1 MAYWPIMHNRPIP
14 YAATIG
20 FSSALLFVVEPIMA
34 KAILPRF
41 GGSAGVWVAC
51 MLFFQ
56 ATLLAGYLYSFCIT
70 RYLGVGARTAVHI
83 ALVMAS
89 LAVLPLRP
97 PAGAAAGHPTMEI
110 VLLLAASVG
119 LPFLVLSTTGPLVQW
134 WYAGRREAQFPYRL
148 FALSNAASLAA
159 LVAYPVLVEPAFPL
173 RVQLRWWSGGYV
185 VVAGL
190 LVLGAIANCRW
201 SGGGETDAADAAG
214 EPGRP
219 LLWVALAACASTL
232 WLATSNY
239 LSQNVAGIPF
249 LWVLPMGTYLLT
261 FILCFEWEGCYRPAW
276 FRWLLPVAWLAVGSR
291 IGIAA
296 PATNPRLDLPVLL
309 AGLFVCCMFC
319 HGELA
324 RTKPAPRQG
333 LAFFYLMVAAGG
345 ALGGVFVAVAAPN
358 LFRTSL
364 ELPIGIVGSVFLA
377 LILLWG
383 IPPGRR
389 LIRLAVVAVGA
400 FVFASTFS
408 GSETNLLR
416 ERNFYGT
423 LRVTDSGQGDRAV
436 RTLFGGRT
444 VHGVE
449 FLSPARRRQPTAY
462 YGERSGAGL
471 ALGAS
476 HTANRRVAI
485 VGLGA
490 GTLAAYGRKG
500 DVFRFY
506 EINPAV
512 IRAASEY
519 FHFLGDSEAVTEVVE
534 GDGRI
539 ELERE
544 PPGSFD
550 AIVLDAFSDD
560 AIPVHLLTRE
570 AFEMYFARLR
580 PGCPLVIHLTN
591 RYLDLYPVVEALAG
605 VLHKGVARV
614 HSPRDADSQTLSAD
628 WAVVSGSQAEQPRR
642 GVRPWTDDFS
652 NLLQAW
658 R

>member
-1 MAYWPIMHNRPIP
+1 MPSRPLP

-20 FSSALLFVVEPIMA
+20 FSSALLFLVEPIMA

-56 ATLLAGYLYSFCIT
+56 ATLLAGYLYSYCIT
-70 RYLGVGARTAVHI
+70 RYLGAGARTAVHI
-83 ALVMAS
+83 VLVLAS
-89 LAVLPLRP
+89 LSALPLRP
-97 PAGAAAGHPTMEI
+97 RTGAAPGHPTLEI
-110 VLLLAASVG
+110 LLLLAASVG
-119 LPFLVLSTTGPLVQW
+119 LPFFVLSSTSPLLQW
-134 WYAGRREAQFPYRL
+134 WYAGRRAAQFPYRL

-159 LVAYPVLVEPAFPL
+159 LLAYPVAIEPAFPL
-173 RVQLRWWSGGYV
+173 RVQLRLWTGGYA

-190 LVLGAIANCRW
+190 VVLAAIANRSCT
-201 SGGGETDAADAAG
+201 GESDLDAAG
-214 EPGRP
+214 AANRP
-219 LLWVALAACASTL
+219 LLWLALAACASTL

-239 LSQNVAGIPF
+239 LSQNVAAVPF
-249 LWVLPMGTYLLT
+249 LWVLPMGIYLLS
-261 FILCFEWEGCYRPAW
+261 FVLCFEWEGCYRPAW

-296 PATNPRLDLPVLL
+296 TAADPRIDLPILP
-309 AGLFVCCMFC
+309 AGLFVFCVFC

-333 LAFFYLMVAAGG
+333 LAFFYLMVALGG
-345 ALGGVFVAVAAPN
+345 ALGGVFVAVAAPSV
-358 LFRTSL
+358 FRTFL
-364 ELPIGIVGSVFLA
+364 ELPIGIVASVFLA
-377 LILLWG
+377 LVLLWG

-389 LIRLAVVAVGA
+389 LIRLAVVAAGA

-408 GSETNLLR
+408 GGDSNLLR

-423 LRVTDSGQGDRAV
+423 LRVTDSGEGDRAV
-436 RTLFGGRT
+436 RKLFSGRT

-449 FLSPARRRQPTAY
+449 FLSPARRREPTAY
-462 YGERSGAGL
+462 YGEQSGAGL

-506 EINPAV
+506 EIDPAV

-519 FHFLGDSEAVTEVVE
+519 FHFLGDSQAATEAIE
-534 GDGRI
+534 GDGRL

-544 PPGSFD
+544 PPASFD

-570 AFEMYFARLR
+570 AFEMYFSRLR
-580 PGCPLVIHLTN
+580 PGCPLLIHLTN
-591 RYLDLYPVVEALAG
+591 RYLDLNPAVEAVAAA
-605 VLHKGVARV
+605 LHKGVTRI
-614 HSPRDADSQTLSAD
+614 HSARDADSETLSSD
-628 WAVVSGSQAEQPRR
+628 WAVVSDLLEAKPPRR
-642 GVRPWTDDFS
+642 AVRPWTDDFS
-652 NLLQAW
+652 NLFQAL

>member
-1 MAYWPIMHNRPIP
+1 MANWIVMNSRPLP
-14 YAATIG
+14 YAVTIG
-20 FSSALLFVVEPIMA
+20 CSSALLFVVEPIMA

-56 ATLLAGYLYSFCIT
+56 MTLLAGYLYSFCIT
-70 RYLGVGARTAVHI
+70 RYLGAGARTAVHI

-97 PAGAAAGHPTMEI
+97 RTGAAAGHPTLEI

-119 LPFLVLSTTGPLVQW
+119 LPFFVLSTTGPLVQW
-134 WYAGRREAQFPYRL
+134 WYAGRRAAQFPYRL

-159 LVAYPVLVEPAFPL
+159 LVAYPVVVEPAFPL
-173 RVQLRWWSGGYV
+173 KAQLRWWTGGYL
-185 VVAGL
+185 VVAAL
-190 LVLGAIANCRW
+190 VVLGAIANRRW
-201 SGGGETDAADAAG
+201 GGGGESDAADGADAAS
-214 EPGRP
+214 RP
-219 LLWVALAACASTL
+219 LLWIALAACASTL

-239 LSQNVAGIPF
+239 LSQNVAAIPF
-249 LWVLPMGTYLLT
+249 LWVLPMGTYLLS

-291 IGIAA
+291 IGIAGSA
-296 PATNPRLDLPVLL
+296 ANPRLDLPILL

-345 ALGGVFVAVAAPN
+345 ALGGVFVAVAAPSV
-358 LFRTSL
+358 FRTFL

-377 LILLWG
+377 LVTLWG

-389 LIRLAVVAVGA
+389 LLRLAVVAAGA

-408 GSETNLLR
+408 GGDTNLVR

-423 LRVTDSGQGDRAV
+423 LRVTDSGEGDRAV
-436 RTLFGGRT
+436 RKLFSGRT

-449 FLSPARRRQPTAY
+449 FLSPGRRRQPTAY
-462 YGERSGAGL
+462 YGERSGAGI
-471 ALGAS
+471 ALGTPQIS
-476 HTANRRVAI
+476 SRRVAI

-512 IRAASEY
+512 IHAASEY
-519 FHFLGDSEAVTEVVE
+519 FHFLGDSEAATDVVE
-534 GDGRI
+534 GDGRL
-539 ELERE
+539 ELDRE
-544 PPGSFD
+544 PPASFD

-570 AFEMYFARLR
+570 AFEMYFSRLR

-591 RYLDLYPVVEALAG
+591 RYLDLNPVVEAVAG
-605 VLHKGVARV
+605 ALHKGVARI
-614 HSPRDADSQTLSAD
+614 HSARDADSETLSAD
-628 WAVVSGSQAEQPRR
+628 WAVVSDSQPGQPPRA
-642 GVRPWTDDFS
+642 VRPWTDDFS
-652 NLLQAW
+652 NLFQAW

>member
-1 MAYWPIMHNRPIP
+1 MHSRSLP
-14 YAATIG
+14 YALTIG

-56 ATLLAGYLYSFCIT
+56 VTLLAGYLYSFWIT
-70 RYLGVGARTAVHI
+70 RYLGAGARTAVHA
-83 ALVMAS
+83 ALVVAS

-97 PAGAAAGHPTMEI
+97 RAGAAGHPTPDI
-110 VLLLAASVG
+110 LLLLAASVG
-119 LPFLVLSTTGPLVQW
+119 LPFFVLSTTGPLVQW
-134 WYAGRREAQFPYRL
+134 WYAGRRAAQFPYRL

-159 LVAYPVLVEPAFPL
+159 LVAYPVLVEPLFPL
-173 RVQLRWWSGGYV
+173 RVQLRLWTGGYLA
-185 VVAGL
+185 VAAL
-190 LVLGAIANCRW
+190 LVLGAAANRRC
-201 SGGGETDAADAAG
+201 SGDG
-214 EPGRP
+214 EPDAVGAANRP
-219 LLWVALAACASTL
+219 PRWIALAACASAL

-239 LSQNVAGIPF
+239 LSQNVAAIPF
-249 LWVLPMGTYLLT
+249 LWVLPMGTYLLS

-276 FRWLLPVAWLAVGSR
+276 FRWLLPAAWLAVGSR
-291 IGIAA
+291 IGIAGSA
-296 PATNPRLDLPVLL
+296 ADPRLDLPVLL

-324 RTKPAPRQG
+324 RSKPAPRQG
-333 LAFFYLMVAAGG
+333 LAYFYLMVALGG
-345 ALGGVFVAVAAPN
+345 ALGGVFVAVAAPSV
-358 LFRTSL
+358 FRTFL

-377 LILLWG
+377 LVLLWG

-408 GSETNLLR
+408 GGDTNVVR
-416 ERNFYGT
+416 ERNFYGA
-423 LRVTDSGQGDRAV
+423 LRVTDSGAGDRAV
-436 RTLFGGRT
+436 RKLFSGRT

-449 FLSPARRRQPTAY
+449 FLSPTRRRQPTAY

-471 ALGAS
+471 ALGAAR
-476 HTANRRVAI
+476 TAGRRVAI
-485 VGLGA
+485 IGLGA

-506 EINPAV
+506 EIDPAV
-512 IRAASEY
+512 IRAASQY
-519 FHFLGDSEAVTEVVE
+519 FHFLGDSAAATEVVA
-534 GDGRI
+534 GDGRL

-544 PPGSFD
+544 PPASFD
-550 AIVLDAFSDD
+550 VIVLDAFSDD

-570 AFEMYFARLR
+570 AFEVYFSRLR
-580 PGCPLVIHLTN
+580 PGCPLLIHLTN
-591 RYLDLYPVVEALAG
+591 RYLDLYPAVEAVAG
-605 VLHKGVARV
+605 VLHRGVARI
-614 HSPRDADSQTLSAD
+614 HSARDADSETLSAD
-628 WAVVSGSQAEQPRR
+628 WAVVSELLEAKPPRR
-642 GVRPWTDDFS
+642 AARPWTDDYS

>member
-1 MAYWPIMHNRPIP
+1 MNSQPLP
-14 YAATIG
+14 YAVTIG
-20 FSSALLFVVEPIMA
+20 CSSALLFVVEPIMG

-56 ATLLAGYLYSFCIT
+56 VTLLAGYLYSFWIT
-70 RYLGVGARTAVHI
+70 RYLGARARTAVHI
-83 ALVMAS
+83 ALVIAS
-89 LAVLPLRP
+89 LAVLPPRLRTW
-97 PAGAAAGHPTMEI
+97 AAAGHPTLEI

-119 LPFLVLSTTGPLVQW
+119 LPFFVLSTTGPLVQW
-134 WYAGRREAQFPYRL
+134 WYAGRRGANFPYRL

-159 LVAYPVLVEPAFPL
+159 LLAYPVVVEPLLPL
-173 RVQLRWWSGGYV
+173 RVQLWWWTGGYL
-185 VVAGL
+185 VVAAL
-190 LVLGAIANCRW
+190 LMLGAIANRSW
-201 SGGGETDAADAAG
+201 SDGSQPDAGAAAG
-214 EPGRP
+214 AANRP
-219 LLWVALAACASTL
+219 LLWIALAACASTL

-239 LSQNVAGIPF
+239 LSQNVAAIPF
-249 LWVLPMGTYLLT
+249 LWVLPMGTYLLS

-291 IGIAA
+291 IGMAGSAA
-296 PATNPRLDLPVLL
+296 NPRLDLSVLL

-345 ALGGVFVAVAAPN
+345 ALGGVFVAVAAPSV
-358 LFRTSL
+358 FRTFL

-377 LILLWG
+377 LVLLWG

-389 LIRLAVVAVGA
+389 LIRLAVVAAGA

-408 GSETNLLR
+408 GGDTNLVR

-423 LRVTDSGQGDRAV
+423 LRITDSGEGDMAV
-436 RTLFGGRT
+436 RKLFSGRT

-462 YGERSGAGL
+462 YGEHSGAGL
-471 ALGAS
+471 ALGATS
-476 HTANRRVAI
+476 TANRRVAI

-490 GTLAAYGRKG
+490 GTLAAYGHKG

-512 IRAASEY
+512 IRAASQY
-519 FHFLGDSEAVTEVVE
+519 FLGDSAAATAVIE
-534 GDGRI
+534 GDGRL

-544 PPGSFD
+544 PPASFD

-570 AFEMYFARLR
+570 AFEMYFSRLR
-580 PGCPLVIHLTN
+580 PGCPLLIHLTN
-591 RYLDLYPVVEALAG
+591 RYLDLNPVVEAVAG
-605 VLHKGVARV
+605 ALHKGVARI
-614 HSPRDADSQTLSAD
+614 HSARDAESETLSAD
-628 WAVVSGSQAEQPRR
+628 WAVVSELLAEPPRR
-642 GVRPWTDDFS
+642 AVRPWTDDFS
-652 NLLQAW
+652 NLFQAW